1 MTNMAEAQA
10 GGRAKRLARWTSDYQ
25 PRPGIPDEFV
35 GAGGAHLGAWPRLL
49 DRLGTLSG
57 TEITTRF
64 ASAERHIRDTGISY
78 RIYGDQREHA
88 WPLSS
93 LPLVIESAEWR
104 ALSTGIVQR
113 AELMETIISDIYGP
127 GRMVSEGVLP
137 AALVAGSPEFLR
149 PLSGV
154 KPPGGRWLKLYAAD
168 IGRGPDGRWRVLAD
182 RTQAP
187 SGPGYALENR
197 MVLTRAFPD
206 LYADLHVERLAP
218 FFQAFRDG
226 LVMGAQR
233 SDPRIGLLTSG
244 PLSSTYVEQAALA
257 RYLGLL
263 LVEGDDLVMQDG
275 ALHVR
280 TVSGLKRT
288 DVLWRRIDSDYIDP
302 LELNPAS
309 RLGISGVLEAL
320 RNGSLV
326 VGNMPG
332 SGILESGALGAYLPR
347 IARYFLGTDLHLE
360 GLKSWWCGDPDALAH
375 VRDNLEHLNLRPVAT
390 PTKGMGRDAIL
401 GPHAIVA
408 ERERVVAALRD
419 RPFDYIAQ
427 EQAPLSTMPGWERRE
442 DGMRLVPRPFVLR
455 VFAAATPDGWRVMP
469 GGFCRISERPDVN
482 PIEMR
487 AGIKSADVWVL
498 SDRPVEPV
506 SLMHPGA
513 PRVRRIAGHLPS
525 RAADN
530 LFWFGRYVE
539 RAEAVIRLVIAHL
552 GSVGNAVIADMAG
565 DETAPTALR
574 IRALLDEWGA
584 IEAPGPADGP
594 SLAQEALSGRQTY
607 GSALSHSVS
616 ARHNAASLRE
626 RLSSEAWRVL
636 ADLKDLLELDEA
648 KELAEAEL
656 LGLAE
661 RALSHIAALAG
672 LAQENMNR
680 TAGWHFVDLGRR
692 IERAINT
699 CSFAASFAGT
709 RRQPRISG
717 SCCPCATRTSR
728 SARATCRAW
737 RSTRYATWCSSTR
750 STRAPSRSR
759 WKRSARHLADLPVL
773 RVDGLPETHQRLA
786 LKLAAEFTTGEASEL
801 DGAALTRLENA
812 FEGLADAIVT
822 RYFPNGPHTTAS
834 GEARGARVILLRCA
848 TSPPT
853 ATASPSVTPAGSLRL
868 QPRDGEGQSVLSSEL
883 SISPVPNTR
892 TVRPRLF
899 RPRRGDLP
907 DRHAA

>member
-1 MTNMAEAQA
+1 MAEAQA
-10 GGRAKRLARWTSDYQ
+10 GGSASHVARWTSDYR
-25 PRPGIPDEFV
+25 PRPGIPDEF
-35 GAGGAHLGAWPRLL
+35 AGPDGPREGPCKGAWPRLL
-49 DRLGTLSG
+49 DRLGALSG
-57 TEITTRF
+57 AEITARF

-93 LPLVIESAEWR
+93 LPLVIEGAEWR
-104 ALSTGIVQR
+104 ALSAGIVQR
-113 AELMETIISDIYGP
+113 AGLMESIVSDIYGP

-137 AALVAGSPEFLR
+137 AALVAGAPEFLR

-154 KPPGGRWLKLYAAD
+154 TPPGGRWLKLYAAD

-275 ALHVR
+275 VLHVR
-280 TVSGLKRT
+280 TVSGLKRI
-288 DVLWRRIDSDYIDP
+288 DALWRRIDSDYLDP

-309 RLGISGVLEAL
+309 RLGVSGVLEAL
-320 RNGSLV
+320 RDGSLV

-347 IARYFLGTDLHLE
+347 IARYFLGTDLSLQ
-360 GLKSWWCGDPDALAH
+360 GPKSWWCGDPESLAH
-375 VRDNLEHLNLRPVAT
+375 VRDNLERLDLRPVAT

-419 RPFDYIAQ
+419 RPFDYVAQ
-427 EQAPLSTMPGWERRE
+427 EHAPLSTMPGWEPGP

-498 SDRPVEPV
+498 SDGPVEPV

-565 DETAPTALR
+565 TESAPTALR

-584 IEAPGPADGP
+584 IEAPDLPTAK
-594 SLAQEALSGRQTY
+594 LAQEALSGRATY
-607 GSALSHSVS
+607 GSALSHSLS

-626 RLSSEAWRVL
+626 RLSSEAWRAL
-636 ADLKDLLELDEA
+636 ADLKDLLDLDEA
-648 KELAEAEL
+648 RELAEAEL

-661 RALSHIAALAG
+661 RALGHIAALAG

-699 CSFAASFAGT
+699 CSFAARFAGDEAT
-709 RRQPRISG
+709 AEDLGVMLSLCDSHVSFGARYMQGVAIDPVRDMVLLDPFNPRSVAFQIEAI
-717 SCCPCATRTSR
+717 C
-728 SARATCRAW
+728 
-737 RSTRYATWCSSTR
+737 
-750 STRAPSRSR
+750 
-759 WKRSARHLADLPVL
+759 RHLADLPAL
-773 RVDGLPETHQRLA
+773 RVDGLPESHRRLA
-786 LKLAAEFTTGEASEL
+786 QKLAAEFTTAEASEL
-801 DGAALTRLENA
+801 DGAALSRLENT

-822 RYFPNGPHTTAS
+822 RYFPNGPHAM
-834 GEARGARVILLRCA
+834 
-848 TSPPT
+848 
-853 ATASPSVTPAGSLRL
+853 
-868 QPRDGEGQSVLSSEL
+868 
-883 SISPVPNTR
+883 
-892 TVRPRLF
+892 RPEKLV
-899 RPRRGDLP
+899 GL
-907 DRHAA
+907 A

>member
-1 MTNMAEAQA
+1 MTDAAEAKA
-10 GGRAKRLARWTSDYQ
+10 GGRGERLARWTSGYR
-25 PRPGIPDEFV
+25 PRPGIPDEYA
-35 GAGGAHLGAWPRLL
+35 GAGDARLGAWPRLL
-49 DRLGTLSG
+49 DRLGAM
-57 TEITTRF
+57 TEEEIATRF

-104 ALSTGIVQR
+104 ALSAGIVQR
-113 AELMETIISDIYGP
+113 AELMEAIVSDIYGR
-127 GRMVSEGVLP
+127 GRLVSEGMLP

-149 PLSGV
+149 PLSGMT
-154 KPPGGRWLKLYAAD
+154 PPGGRWLKLYAAD

-218 FFQAFRDG
+218 FFQAFREG

-263 LVEGDDLVMQDG
+263 LVEGDDLAMQDG

-280 TVSGLKRT
+280 TVSGLKRI

-309 RLGISGVLEAL
+309 RLGISGVLDAL

-347 IARYFLGTDLHLE
+347 IARHLLGTDLTLD
-360 GLKSWWCGDPDALAH
+360 GPRTWWCGDPDALPH
-375 VRDNLEHLNLRPVAT
+375 VRDNLEHLILRPVAT
-390 PTKGMGRDAIL
+390 PNKGMVRDAIL
-401 GPHAIVA
+401 GPHTIGA
-408 ERERVVAALRD
+408 ERDRVVAALRD
-419 RPFDYIAQ
+419 RPFDYVAQ
-427 EQAPLSTMPGWERRE
+427 EPAPLSSMPGWDRGR
-442 DGMRLVPRPFVLR
+442 DGLRLVPRPFVLR
-455 VFAAATPDGWRVMP
+455 VFAAATPEGWRVMP
-469 GGFCRISERPDVN
+469 GGFCRISERPDVD

-498 SDRPVEPV
+498 SDGPVEPV
-506 SLMHPGA
+506 SLMQQGA
-513 PRVRRIAGHLPS
+513 PRVRRIAGHLPA

-539 RAEAVIRLVIAHL
+539 RAEAVIRLVVAHL
-552 GSVGNAVIADMAG
+552 GSVGNAVHADMAG

-574 IRALLDEWGA
+574 IRALLDEWSA
-584 IEAPGPADGP
+584 VTAPDLPTAR
-594 SLAQEALSGRQTY
+594 LAREALSGSVSH
-607 GSALSHSVS
+607 GSALSHSLS

-626 RLSSEAWRVL
+626 RLSAEAWRVL
-636 ADLKDLLELDEA
+636 TDLKDLLDIDDSPDF
-648 KELAEAEL
+648 AEAQL

-661 RALSHIAALAG
+661 RALGLVAALAG

-699 CSFAASFAGT
+699 CSFAVHFAGDT
-709 RRQPRISG
+709 ATAEDLGVMLSLCDSHVTFGARYMQGVAIDPVRDMVLLDPFNPRSVAFQIEAI
-717 SCCPCATRTSR
+717 C
-728 SARATCRAW
+728 
-737 RSTRYATWCSSTR
+737 
-750 STRAPSRSR
+750 
-759 WKRSARHLADLPVL
+759 RHLADLPPL
-773 RVDGLPETHQRLA
+773 RVDGLPEPHRRLA
-786 LKLAAEFTTGEASEL
+786 LTLASEFTTGEASQF
-801 DGAALTRLENA
+801 DAATLARLENA
-812 FEGLADAIVT
+812 FEGLADAVAA
-822 RYFPNGPHTTAS
+822 RYFPNGPHAM
-834 GEARGARVILLRCA
+834 
-848 TSPPT
+848 
-853 ATASPSVTPAGSLRL
+853 
-868 QPRDGEGQSVLSSEL
+868 
-883 SISPVPNTR
+883 
-892 TVRPRLF
+892 RPEKLV
-899 RPRRGDLP
+899 GL
-907 DRHAA
+907 A

>member
-1 MTNMAEAQA
+1 MTHVAEAQA
-10 GGRAKRLARWTSDYQ
+10 GGTASHVARWTSDYR
-25 PRPGIPDEFV
+25 PRPGIPDELAGPDGPRQ
-35 GAGGAHLGAWPRLL
+35 GAYEGAREGAWPRLL
-49 DRLGTLSG
+49 DRLGALSG
-57 TEITTRF
+57 AEITARF
-64 ASAERHIRDTGISY
+64 TSAERHIRDTGISY

-93 LPLVIESAEWR
+93 LPLVIEGAEWR
-104 ALSTGIVQR
+104 ALSAGIVQR
-113 AELMETIISDIYGP
+113 AGLMESIVSDIYGP
-127 GRMVSEGVLP
+127 GRLVSEGVLP
-137 AALVAGSPEFLR
+137 AALVAGAPEFLR

-154 KPPGGRWLKLYAAD
+154 TPPGGRWLKLYAAD

-275 ALHVR
+275 VLHVR
-280 TVSGLKRT
+280 TVSGLKRI
-288 DVLWRRIDSDYIDP
+288 DALWRRIDSDYLDP

-309 RLGISGVLEAL
+309 RLGVSGVLEAL
-320 RNGSLV
+320 RDGSLV

-347 IARYFLGTDLHLE
+347 IARYFLGTDLSLQ
-360 GLKSWWCGDPDALAH
+360 GPKSWWCGDPESLAH
-375 VRDNLEHLNLRPVAT
+375 VRDNLEHLDLRPVAT

-419 RPFDYIAQ
+419 RPFDYVAQ
-427 EQAPLSTMPGWERRE
+427 EHAPLSTMPGWEPGP

-498 SDRPVEPV
+498 SDGPVEPV

-565 DETAPTALR
+565 TESAPTALR

-584 IEAPGPADGP
+584 IEAPDLPTAK
-594 SLAQEALSGRQTY
+594 LAQEALSGRATY
-607 GSALSHSVS
+607 GSALSHSLS

-626 RLSSEAWRVL
+626 RLSSEAWRAL
-636 ADLKDLLELDEA
+636 ADLRDLLDLDEA

-661 RALSHIAALAG
+661 RALGHIAALAG

-699 CSFAASFAGT
+699 CSFAARFAGDEAT
-709 RRQPRISG
+709 AEDLGVVLSLCDSHVSFGARYMQGVAIDPVRDMVLLDPFNPRSVAFQIEAI
-717 SCCPCATRTSR
+717 C
-728 SARATCRAW
+728 
-737 RSTRYATWCSSTR
+737 
-750 STRAPSRSR
+750 
-759 WKRSARHLADLPVL
+759 RHLADLPAL
-773 RVDGLPETHQRLA
+773 RVDGLPEPHRRLA
-786 LKLAAEFTTGEASEL
+786 HKLAAEFTTAEASDL
-801 DGAALTRLENA
+801 DGAALARLENT

-822 RYFPNGPHTTAS
+822 RYFPNGPHAM
-834 GEARGARVILLRCA
+834 
-848 TSPPT
+848 
-853 ATASPSVTPAGSLRL
+853 
-868 QPRDGEGQSVLSSEL
+868 
-883 SISPVPNTR
+883 
-892 TVRPRLF
+892 RPEKLV
-899 RPRRGDLP
+899 GL
-907 DRHAA
+907 A

>member
-1 MTNMAEAQA
+1 MTVLAEAQA
-10 GGRAKRLARWTSDYQ
+10 GGRAERLARWTSGY
-25 PRPGIPDEFV
+25 RPGPGIHDEFV
-35 GAGGAHLGAWPRLL
+35 GPDSASRGVWNGAWPRLL
-49 DRLGTLSG
+49 DRLGAFSE
-57 TEITTRF
+57 TEIATRF

-78 RIYGDQREHA
+78 RIYGDQRELA

-93 LPLVIESAEWR
+93 LPLVIESDAWR
-104 ALSTGIVQR
+104 ALSAGIVQR
-113 AELMETIISDIYGP
+113 ASLMESIVADIYGP
-127 GRMVSEGVLP
+127 GRLVSEGLLP
-137 AALVAGSPEFLR
+137 AAIVAGSPEFLR
-149 PLSGV
+149 PLDGLT
-154 KPPGGRWLKLYAAD
+154 PPGGRWLKLYAAD

-206 LYADLHVERLAP
+206 LYADLHVERLAS

-226 LVMGAQR
+226 LVMGARR

-288 DVLWRRIDSDYIDP
+288 DVLWRRIDSDYVDP

-309 RLGISGVLEAL
+309 RLGVAGLLEVR

-326 VGNMPG
+326 VGNVPG
-332 SGILESGALGAYLPR
+332 TGILESGALGAYLPR
-347 IARYFLGTDLHLE
+347 IARYFLGTDLALE
-360 GLKSWWCGDPDALAH
+360 GPRSWWCGDPASLAH
-375 VRDNLEHLNLRPVAT
+375 VRGNLGGLSLRPVAT
-390 PTKGMGRDAIL
+390 PARGMGRDAIL
-401 GPHAIVA
+401 GPHTMGA
-408 ERERVVAALRD
+408 ERDRVVAALRD
-419 RPFDYIAQ
+419 RPFDYVAQ
-427 EQAPLSTMPGWERRE
+427 EPAPLSTTPGWERGP
-442 DGMRLVPRPFVLR
+442 DGLRLVPRPFVLR

-469 GGFCRISERPDVN
+469 GGFCRISERPDVD

-498 SDRPVEPV
+498 SDGPVEPV
-506 SLMHPGA
+506 SLMQQGA

-530 LFWFGRYVE
+530 LFWLGRYVE
-539 RAEAVIRLVIAHL
+539 RAEAVIRLVVAHL
-552 GSVGNAVIADMAG
+552 GSVGDAVIADMAG
-565 DETAPTALR
+565 DAKAPTALR

-584 IEAPGPADGP
+584 VEAPDLPTAD
-594 SLAQEALSGRQTY
+594 LAREALSGRETH
-607 GSALSHSVS
+607 GSALSHSLS
-616 ARHNAASLRE
+616 ARDNAASLRE
-626 RLSSEAWRVL
+626 RLSGEAWRVL
-636 ADLKDLLELDEA
+636 ADLRDLLDLGGRRD
-648 KELAEAEL
+648 LAEAQL

-699 CSFAASFAGT
+699 CAFAAQFAGDE
-709 RRQPRISG
+709 
-717 SCCPCATRTSR
+717 A
-728 SARATCRAW
+728 SAEDLGVMLTLCD
-737 RSTRYATWCSSTR
+737 SHVSFGTRYMQGVAIDPVRDMVLLDPFNPR
-750 STRAPSRSR
+750 SVAFQIE
-759 WKRSARHLADLPVL
+759 AIVRHLGDLPAL
-773 RVDGLPETHQRLA
+773 RVDGLPEPHHRLA
-786 LKLAAEFTTGEASEL
+786 LRLASEFTTGEAVDF

-812 FEGLADAIVT
+812 FEGLADAIAT
-822 RYFPNGPHTTAS
+822 RYFPNGPHA
-834 GEARGARVILLRCA
+834 LRPEKLVGLA
-848 TSPPT
+848 
-853 ATASPSVTPAGSLRL
+853 
-868 QPRDGEGQSVLSSEL
+868 
-883 SISPVPNTR
+883 
-892 TVRPRLF
+892 
-899 RPRRGDLP
+899 
-907 DRHAA
+907 